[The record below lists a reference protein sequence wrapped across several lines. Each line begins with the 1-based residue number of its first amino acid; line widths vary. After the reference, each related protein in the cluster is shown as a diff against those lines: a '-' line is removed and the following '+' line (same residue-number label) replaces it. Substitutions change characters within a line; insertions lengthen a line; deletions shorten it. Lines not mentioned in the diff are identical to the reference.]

1 MTFPDEVSP
10 VAQALTHR
18 PFRPSP
24 RFAALLAGLIL
35 LPAGCGLSDYSG
47 QMANE
52 GALVRQWEE
61 ENKLL
66 GEPLQMPVFPKKEG
80 EKQAPSWNVFLRP
93 PLGVS
98 PTPVA
103 QQGSK
108 LTQMEGP
115 LAKYTAKGNSFGLQ
129 YVYLGVGSDPKEFMA
144 QVYNQF
150 GAAAG
155 GESSVPI
162 PRSTVLLNG
171 QEDLRPEITVKR
183 KAFDNQQSH
192 YSFNFYEHGK
202 SAVVAVVYQ
211 MAKGA
216 AGKEKEAVAR
226 AEPAIRA
233 SLATLGEGRDEV
245 PLLRRAYASRNQGK

>member
-1 MTFPDEVSP
+1 V
-10 VAQALTHR
+10 
-18 PFRPSP
+18 
-24 RFAALLAGLIL
+24 ALLAGLVL

-80 EKQAPSWNVFLRP
+80 KDQGTWSVFLRP
-93 PLGVS
+93 PLGVNS
-98 PTPVA
+98 TPVA

-115 LAKYTAKGNSFGLQ
+115 LAKYTAKSNSFGLQ
-129 YVYLGVGSDPKEFMA
+129 YVYLGVGSDPKEFLP

-150 GAAAG
+150 GAPAG

-162 PRSTVLLNG
+162 PRSPVLLNG
-171 QEDLRPEITVKR
+171 QEQDLKPELMVKR
-183 KAFDNQQSH
+183 KVFDNQQSH
-192 YSFNFYEHGK
+192 YSFNFYERGK
-202 SAVVAVVYQ
+202 TIVAVGYQ
-211 MAKGA
+211 TAVKAA
-216 AGKEKEAVAR
+216 AGKEKEAAAR
-226 AEPAIRA
+226 AEPAAIQK
-233 SLATLGEGRDEV
+233 SLSTLGEGREEV
-245 PLLRRAYASRNQGK
+245 SLLRRAYVSRNQGK